1 VEDARLKSWCPRFE
15 SGSRH
20 PSGGSVLV
28 LRGEAGVGKTALLKY
43 LFGRASGCRIVRAVG
58 VESEMELPWAGLQ
71 QLCSPFVDRLE
82 HLPAPQ
88 RDAVAGAFGLR
99 AGAAPG
105 RFLIGLAVLSLLSEL
120 AEDLPLVCVVDDAQ
134 WLDRAS
140 TQTLAFVARRL
151 VVERIALVFAVREPS
166 DESELSGL
174 PELMVDGLADGDARA
189 LLESVITGPLDEQV
203 RDRIVAET
211 RGNPLGLLE
220 LPRGR
225 TPAQLAGGFG
235 LPGEMPLVSRI
246 EQGFLQRVETLPAET
261 RQLLLVA
268 AAEPLGD
275 VTSFWRAVE
284 RLEIGREAAVAAESA
299 GLIEFRARIR
309 FRHPLVRSAVY
320 RSASVQERQD
330 VHRVLADVTDPEL
343 DPDRR
348 VWHRAQATD
357 VPDEGV
363 AADLERS
370 SGRAQARGG
379 LAAAA
384 AFLEHAMLLTPEPAR
399 RAQRGL
405 AAAQAKRDAGA
416 LDGALEL
423 LVTVDGGPP
432 DALRTAECQRL
443 RGEIA
448 FDQRRGSDAARLL
461 LNAARRLE
469 PLDAAL
475 ARATHLAALGAA
487 VWVNDP
493 GGVLE
498 RPKPRVPRRPHPIRR
513 GRSTWYSKRSRSG

>member
-1 VEDARLKSWCPRFE
+1 
-15 SGSRH
+15 
-20 PSGGSVLV
+20 
-28 LRGEAGVGKTALLKY
+28 
-43 LFGRASGCRIVRAVG
+43 
-58 VESEMELPWAGLQ
+58 
-71 QLCSPFVDRLE
+71 
-82 HLPAPQ
+82 
-88 RDAVAGAFGLR
+88 
-99 AGAAPG
+99 
-105 RFLIGLAVLSLLSEL
+105 
-120 AEDLPLVCVVDDAQ
+120 
-134 WLDRAS
+134 
-140 TQTLAFVARRL
+140 
-151 VVERIALVFAVREPS
+151 
-166 DESELSGL
+166 
-174 PELMVDGLADGDARA
+174 
-189 LLESVITGPLDEQV
+189 
-203 RDRIVAET
+203 
-211 RGNPLGLLE
+211 
-220 LPRGR
+220 
-225 TPAQLAGGFG
+225 
-235 LPGEMPLVSRI
+235 
-246 EQGFLQRVETLPAET
+246 
-261 RQLLLVA
+261 
-268 AAEPLGD
+268 

-284 RLEIGREAAVAAESA
+284 RLEIGRQAAVAAESA
-299 GLIEFRARIR
+299 GLIEFRGRIR

-363 AADLERS
+363 AAELERS

-384 AFLEHAMLLTPEPAR
+384 AFLEHATLLTPEPAR

-405 AAAQAKRDAGA
+405 AAARAKRDAGA

-432 DALRTAECQRL
+432 DALRTAESQRL

-461 LNAARRLE
+461 VGAARRLE

-475 ARATHLAALGAA
+475 ARETHLAALGAA
-487 VWVNDP
+487 VWVNDR

-498 RPKPRVPRRPHPIRR
+498 AAEAARAAPTHPIHR